1 MGDSFPFAHSGLT
14 ESLILPAL
22 QCPTSLSKGKIDVL
36 DTPHLGSLRMPG
48 KRAASRGLSDC
59 SVWQGHFQEKMPRT
73 TTGEMQSEISRISF
87 RLVFLMHCAANTRPG
102 FGTERRK
109 SADVTEIRQPFQ
121 QEQTFQTSLPA
132 LLTSCHPTALSHVS
146 PPGAL
151 RCTCFQRYPEERAM
165 TADLTR
171 DSQQGELAL
180 SPAFP
185 VCIGS
190 EKKLRTFFQ
199 QALHMQKFSF
209 SKGAFKEK

>member
-1 MGDSFPFAHSGLT
+1 M
-14 ESLILPAL
+14 
-22 QCPTSLSKGKIDVL
+22 L

-190 EKKLRTFFQ
+190 EKKIKNILSTSPAYAKILILQ
-199 QALHMQKFSF
+199 
-209 SKGAFKEK
+209 GGV